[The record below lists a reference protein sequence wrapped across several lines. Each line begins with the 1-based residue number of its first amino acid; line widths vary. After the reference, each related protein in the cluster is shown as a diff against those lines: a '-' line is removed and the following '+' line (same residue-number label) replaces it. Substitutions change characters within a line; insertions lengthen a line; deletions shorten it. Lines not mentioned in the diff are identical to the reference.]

1 MLNEQ
6 KLSSLRYSTL
16 QLSPQP
22 TSIRDLPSIHD
33 LPSIRDLPSI
43 HDLPRYET
51 LRPTRPF
58 QHPRPTL
65 ETLISDNKLTL

>member
-6 KLSSLRYSTL
+6 KLSSLRFSTL

-22 TSIRDLPSIHD
+22 T
-33 LPSIRDLPSI
+33 SIRDLPSI